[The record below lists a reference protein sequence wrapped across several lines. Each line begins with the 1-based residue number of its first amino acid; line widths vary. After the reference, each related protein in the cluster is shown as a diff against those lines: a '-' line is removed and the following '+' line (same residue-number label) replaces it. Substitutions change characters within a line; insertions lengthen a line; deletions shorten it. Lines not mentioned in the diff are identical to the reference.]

1 MWKNSFPKLSNS
13 NTLELN
19 AYEYWLQQYSLQ
31 VQLLQIY
38 RFNATSGEK
47 VFFMFLLPVFHS
59 FLFNEHLLVPSLDP
73 CFPLPCCTSNIS
85 ILILVS
91 HFLEQSSH
99 FRFLNNC
106 SSVRHPHMF
115 NCSWPCSFNI
125 LKVAMNSVSQQE
137 MQELELDVVNA
148 KPFKFVVLLII
159 GKGLTFFLGP
169 VWHSSS
175 TEIYDGSVVF
185 RLIKV
190 V

>member
-1 MWKNSFPKLSNS
+1 
-13 NTLELN
+13 
-19 AYEYWLQQYSLQ
+19 
-31 VQLLQIY
+31 
-38 RFNATSGEK
+38 
-47 VFFMFLLPVFHS
+47 MFLLPVFHS

-125 LKVAMNSVSQQE
+125 LILKVAMNSVSQQE

-148 KPFKFVVLLII
+148 KPFKSVVLLII
-159 GKGLTFFLGP
+159 GKRLTFFLGP

-175 TEIYDGSVVF
+175 SEIYAGSVVF

>member
-1 MWKNSFPKLSNS
+1 
-13 NTLELN
+13 
-19 AYEYWLQQYSLQ
+19 
-31 VQLLQIY
+31 
-38 RFNATSGEK
+38 
-47 VFFMFLLPVFHS
+47 MFLLPVFHS

-125 LKVAMNSVSQQE
+125 LILKVAMNSVSQQE

-148 KPFKFVVLLII
+148 KPFKSVVLLII
-159 GKGLTFFLGP
+159 GKRLTFFFKRSDSG
-169 VWHSSS
+169 VSTNFIWKKEWNRTRRGRSSRIWS
-175 TEIYDGSVVF
+175 D
-185 RLIKV
+185 
-190 V
+190 